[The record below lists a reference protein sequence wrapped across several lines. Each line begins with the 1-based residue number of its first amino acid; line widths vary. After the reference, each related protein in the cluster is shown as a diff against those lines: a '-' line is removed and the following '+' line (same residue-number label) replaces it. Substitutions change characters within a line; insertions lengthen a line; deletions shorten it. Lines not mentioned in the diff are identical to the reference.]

1 MSMKRTMRQLVR
13 KFGYDIVRFE
23 DLSTPERFPLGHF
36 YSVIP
41 SIVSVTERAS
51 EIFSRTADV
60 NAVDLDPAKQ
70 IEIMRDFNLMMK
82 HPHFYS
88 PEKRKRFDIDNDY
101 FSYDDAPIL
110 HCMMRRLRPK
120 RIIEIG
126 SGHSSACMLDTSE
139 FYLNDSVE
147 FTFIDVNCSN
157 LRRVILETDLPK
169 VRIYERPIQE
179 VDLAIFS
186 ALQANDLL
194 FIDSSHV
201 MKTGSDLQTIF
212 FKILPMLAP
221 GVCIHFHDIQYP
233 FEYPMDSIKK
243 GFFWNES
250 YVLRAFLMYNREF
263 EVTFWLNYLINMN
276 SPEVTELLKIFPLS
290 EWDRRFNNGAKAFS
304 SAGGSIYITKM
315 N

>member
-1 MSMKRTMRQLVR
+1 MSLKRTVRQLVR
-13 KFGYDIVRFE
+13 KLGYDIVRFE
-23 DLSTPERFPLGHF
+23 DRSMPERFPLGHF
-36 YSVIP
+36 YSAIP
-41 SIVSVTERAS
+41 SIMSVTERAS
-51 EIFSRTADV
+51 EIFSRIADV
-60 NAVDLDPAKQ
+60 NAIDLAPAKQ
-70 IEIMRDFNLMMK
+70 IEILKDFNSMME

-139 FYLNDSVE
+139 FYLDDSVD
-147 FTFIDVNCSN
+147 FTFIDVDCSN
-157 LRRVILETDLPK
+157 LHRVILETDLTR
-169 VRIYERPIQE
+169 VQIYERPIQE
-179 VDLAIFS
+179 VDLGMFS
-186 ALQANDLL
+186 ALQRNDLL

-212 FKILPMLAP
+212 FKILPMLSP

-233 FEYPMDSIKK
+233 FEYTMDSITK
-243 GFFWNES
+243 GFYWNES
-250 YVLRAFLMYNREF
+250 YVLRAFLMYNKDF
-263 EVTFWLNYLINMN
+263 EVTFWLNYLINMH
-276 SPEVTELLKIFPLS
+276 SLEVTELLKNFPLS
-290 EWDRRFNNGAKAFS
+290 EWGRRFNKGAKIFS
-304 SAGGSIYITKM
+304 SAGGSIYITKK